1 MKKIILLS
9 CFALFPIF
17 LFSQNIELAGQ
28 IIDENDKSA
37 VAYANIGVLNQNI
50 GTVTDDNGFFKF
62 EISATVKDSD
72 SVKISMIGYEN
83 QIFRVADFRQILEQ
97 NAVIRLQPKAYNLS
111 TVTVVPKGQVRR
123 IVGNDKRNGFMSVG
137 FGRNDMGREMAALL
151 KIKEQ
156 PTYVD
161 KVFVNINE
169 CTYDSIFYRLNIY
182 EYDKKTNLPVKNLL
196 PKPVYVNFTKKET
209 EETLVIDISH
219 LNVLVEDDFI
229 VSLELVKD
237 LGEGDIYFS
246 VNLRKT
252 KGFVRMV
259 SQGEWNKAPIGP
271 SIYAEVLSE
280 Q

>member
-1 MKKIILLS
+1 MKNIILLS

-17 LFSQNIELAGQ
+17 LFGQNVPISGQ
-28 IIDENDKSA
+28 IIEENNKA
-37 VAYANIGVLNQNI
+37 AIAYANIGILNRNI

-62 EISATVKDSD
+62 ELSAEVKETDT
-72 SVKISMIGYEN
+72 VKISMIGYDSR
-83 QIFRVADFRQILEQ
+83 IFTVVDFRQMLDQ
-97 NAVIRLQPKAYNLS
+97 NAVIGLQPKAYNLN
-111 TVTVVPKGQVRR
+111 TVTIVPKGQIRK
-123 IVGNDKRNGFMSVG
+123 IVGNDKRNGIMSVG
-137 FGRNDMGREMAALL
+137 FGSNKMGREMAALL
-151 KIKEQ
+151 KIKKQ

-161 KVFVNINE
+161 KVFVNITQ

-182 EYDKKTNLPVKNLL
+182 EYDKKTNQPVRNLL

-209 EETLVIDISH
+209 EETLMIDVSH
-219 LNVLVEDDFI
+219 LNILVEDDFI
-229 VSLELVKD
+229 VSLELIKD

-271 SIYAEVLSE
+271 SIYAEVLYE
-280 Q
+280 E